1 MGMQLNI
8 ESDEAC
14 RLASRLAELTGES
27 LPAAVTEALRQRV
40 EAEEKARSK
49 EAWIAE
55 IRSITAEIRT
65 ELDKAGG
72 EPLTSNHDWLYDD
85 KTGLPI

>member
-8 ESDEAC
+8 KSDEAHQ
-14 RLASRLAELTGES
+14 LASRLAELTGES
-27 LPAAVTEALRQRV
+27 MTTVVTEALRARLA
-40 EAEEKARSK
+40 AEEKSH
-49 EAWIAE
+49 EADAMIRDVMALAAE
-55 IRSITAEIRT
+55 IRA

-85 KTGLPI
+85 VTGLPI